1 MQFQL
6 LFDIVRRSSNRS
18 GRSIL
23 PASVLAAREELQI
36 RRLRQHCPLAPFVPL
51 SRSLWLRRA
60 VPTTCAL
67 PASPGEVD
75 AFQPGTAHSRSA
87 SLRPVSEVG
96 GLDPA
101 THGLPGRPSLLRPPL
116 MPAGLSQASG
126 TKR

>member
-6 LFDIVRRSSNRS
+6 LFDIVRRSSNQS

-23 PASVLAAREELQI
+23 PISVLAAREELQI
-36 RRLRQHCPLAPFVPL
+36 RRRRQHCPLAPFVPP
-51 SRSLWLRRA
+51 SRSLWLRWA

-75 AFQPGTAHSRSA
+75 AFQSGTAHSQRA
-87 SLRPVSEVG
+87 CLGLVPGVG

-101 THGLPGRPSLLRPPL
+101 THGLPGRPSLSPPPL

>member
-23 PASVLAAREELQI
+23 PASVLVAREELRI
-36 RRLRQHCPLAPFVPL
+36 RRLRQRCSLAPSVSP
-51 SRSLWLRRA
+51 SRSLYLRRA

-67 PASPGEVD
+67 PASPGAVG
-75 AFQPGTAHSRSA
+75 AFPPGTAHFRCA
-87 SLRPVSEVG
+87 SLRLAVGVG

-101 THGLPGRPSLLRPPL
+101 TL
-116 MPAGLSQASG
+116 
-126 TKR
+126 